1 MDVGLDLGLV
11 AVTRDKRKSWVG
23 KEDMVP
29 FPEARILVPKKK
41 HKLSSAAHL
50 SFMLLATLLR

>member
-11 AVTRDKRKSWVG
+11 AVTRNKRKSWVG

-41 HKLSSAAHL
+41 A
-50 SFMLLATLLR
+50 